1 VFGFD
6 EERMNRSTA
15 CALKVLRRRRHP
27 RSKWQMLPL
36 AADPIGS
43 DFTQELSSPA
53 VHCRNSIG
61 RDREGSPV
69 LDIYVDADACP
80 VKEEIFRVARRYG
93 LSVTLVSNS
102 WMNTPESSWLRLV
115 VVDKG
120 VDVVDDWIADQ
131 VGRDDIVITGDI
143 PLAWRCLKKGALALG
158 NTGRP
163 FTEDNIGD
171 VLSTRDLLHDLR
183 EQGVITSGPKPFA
196 PTDRSRFLQELD
208 KMIVRIRHRNGI
220 GRRSHTPTPP
230 GRT

>member
-1 VFGFD
+1 
-6 EERMNRSTA
+6 M
-15 CALKVLRRRRHP
+15 
-27 RSKWQMLPL
+27 
-36 AADPIGS
+36 
-43 DFTQELSSPA
+43 
-53 VHCRNSIG
+53 
-61 RDREGSPV
+61 

-93 LSVTLVSNS
+93 LSVILVSNS

-131 VGRDDIVITGDI
+131 VDRDDIVITGDI

-196 PTDRSRFLQELD
+196 PADRSRFLQELD

-220 GRRSHTPTPP
+220 CRRSQTSTPP
-230 GRT
+230 GKS